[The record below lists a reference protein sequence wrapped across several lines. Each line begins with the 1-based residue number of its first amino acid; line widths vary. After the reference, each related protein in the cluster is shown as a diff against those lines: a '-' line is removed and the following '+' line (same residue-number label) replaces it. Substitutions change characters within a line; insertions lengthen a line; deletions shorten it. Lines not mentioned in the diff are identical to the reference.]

1 MTTPYPFSEYTPSIP
16 YFFNEHQVHDPCS
29 FSKSPMKP
37 ALLHRTIQ
45 ADPKFIQLGDSLLP
59 IEPARMKQVHALR
72 YIDGLMTGEIADG
85 FGNKSKKDMQAIRT
99 TVANF
104 VDAAEY
110 ALCST
115 LHPGVV
121 WSLTSGFHHARYAGG
136 GGFCTINGLML
147 AAFELWKFHN
157 ARTLIVDEDFHFFDG
172 CAGILKHKPEMK
184 EYVAMLS
191 SKYTHGGRDDI
202 SLKARRVELE
212 EMIAKHRP
220 DIIMYQMGVDMW
232 IDDPLGGSLSGKQLY
247 QRDLDTFD
255 VAKRH
260 GTPVVANLA
269 GGYAMNYNDTLQLHM
284 NSGEAMKEIYLGL
297 KGRPVFPKEY
307 SNAAPC

>member
-1 MTTPYPFSEYTPSIP
+1 MQSNPKTIT
-16 YFFNEHQVHDPCS
+16 YFFTERQVHDPCS
-29 FSKSPMKP
+29 FSKSPLKP
-37 ALLHRTIQ
+37 ALLHRIIQ
-45 ADPKFIQLGDSLLP
+45 EDPKFSQVETR
-59 IEPARMKQVHALR
+59 IEPVELERMKQVHAPA
-72 YIDGLMTGEIADG
+72 YIDGLVAGDIADG

-99 TVANF
+99 TVGNF
-104 VDAAEY
+104 VAAAKY
-110 ALCST
+110 ALTTS
-115 LHPGVV
+115 PIV
-121 WSLTSGFHHARYAGG
+121 WSLTSGFHHAGYAGG
-136 GGFCTINGLML
+136 GGFCTINGLMV

-172 CAGILKHKPEMK
+172 CVGIMKHKPEMK

-191 SKYTHGGRDDI
+191 SKYTHGTHEDVN
-202 SLKARRVELE
+202 LKARRAELE
-212 EMIAKHRP
+212 VAIAKHSP

>member
-1 MTTPYPFSEYTPSIP
+1 MQSNPKTIP
-16 YFFNEHQVHDPCS
+16 YFFTERQVHDPCS
-29 FSKSPMKP
+29 FSKSPLKP
-37 ALLHRTIQ
+37 ALVQRTIQ
-45 ADPKFIQLGDSLLP
+45 HDQKFRHVSPGIINP
-59 IEPARMKQVHALR
+59 IEPERMKQVHAPA
-72 YIDGLMTGEIADG
+72 YIDGLLAGDIADG

-99 TVANF
+99 TVGNF
-104 VDAAEY
+104 VTAAEY
-110 ALCST
+110 ALTIS
-115 LHPGVV
+115 PIV

-147 AAFELWKFHN
+147 AAFELQKYHD

-172 CAGILKHKPEMK
+172 CVDILEHKPEMK

-191 SKYTHGGRDDI
+191 SKYTHGTHEDVN
-202 SLKARRVELE
+202 LKARRAELE
-212 EMIAKHRP
+212 VAIAKHSP